1 VITGHIGGGGGGGG
15 PPKLAVAVRSLVPS
29 IVSVQVEPVVP
40 EFEFAAEQS
49 PDQPKKV
56 SV

>member
-1 VITGHIGGGGGGGG
+1 MTFSSSE
-15 PPKLAVAVRSLVPS
+15 PPQPPRFRPGNLLVPS

>member
-49 PDQPKKV
+49 PD
-56 SV
+56 